1 MWRTDR
7 GERILEDAE
16 ANVFAEALSALLDY
30 AITDQ
35 FDDYE
40 SGVACF
46 DNLTYG
52 QKISVLATIGNG
64 LFRKDVAPVDLTAV
78 VEGAIAAVFQNL
90 KDSIV
95 LEIDE
100 PEFGTDWREL
110 VIAARKE
117 ADVEDIPAPTCTDVD
132 EWEFQVEGLTD
143 RILWDRDYEDDHTYM
158 DHPPEKTQWLKDM
171 ARISDNYFTAIA
183 DDLTDI
189 EAQAQIKEL
198 RKLCDSIIEPS

>member
-7 GERILEDAE
+7 GERILNGAE
-16 ANVFAEALSALLDY
+16 AIVFAEALSALLDY

-35 FDDYE
+35 FEDYE

-117 ADVEDIPAPTCTDVD
+117 AEVEDIPAPTCTDVD
-132 EWEFQVEGLTD
+132 EWELEAEGLTD

>member
-7 GERILEDAE
+7 GERILEGAE
-16 ANVFAEALSALLDY
+16 AIVFAEALSTLLDY
-30 AITDQ
+30 AIVDQ
-35 FDDYE
+35 FEDYE

-100 PEFGTDWREL
+100 PEFGTNWREL

-117 ADVEDIPAPTCTDVD
+117 AEVEDIPAPTCTDVD